1 MRVRAIHID
10 LPETSHLMSKL
21 TELHARQQPAKR
33 MVALHLALECYF
45 GAVKKAHRHI
55 RFSDGSKP
63 SREEIELVTS
73 LSPTFAGRD
82 ATL

>member
-1 MRVRAIHID
+1 
-10 LPETSHLMSKL
+10 
-21 TELHARQQPAKR
+21 

-45 GAVKKAHRHI
+45 GAGKKAHRHI

-73 LSPTFAGRD
+73 LSLTFAGRD